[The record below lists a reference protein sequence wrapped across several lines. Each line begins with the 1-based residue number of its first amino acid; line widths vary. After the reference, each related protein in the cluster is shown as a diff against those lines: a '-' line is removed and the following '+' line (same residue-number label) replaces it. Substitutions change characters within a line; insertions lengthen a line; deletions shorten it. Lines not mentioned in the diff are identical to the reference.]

1 MRQVLPNARVL
12 AIASLL
18 AGLAWA
24 APAFAQSTGMVRGKV
39 VDAEGKPVE
48 GATVVLEFQEG
59 ITRKY
64 ETKSNRRGEFMQ
76 IGLAPGRYLV
86 TAQKEGLG
94 AQQFEVRVGLGRAAE
109 VNFVLA
115 PGAGGAGAPDP
126 KLVEALKTTFAAGVA
141 LSREG
146 KHDEAIAKFK
156 EALTITDKCY
166 DCWYNIGIAYAQK
179 KEYEQ
184 AEEAFKQAIALKPD
198 YAEAYNGLA
207 NIYNA
212 QKRFDE
218 AAKASAE
225 AAKHAAA
232 AAGSGGSVD
241 AVYNQGVIL
250 WNAGK
255 VAEARQQFEQV
266 IQMKPDHA
274 DAHYW
279 LGMAKLNGGDIP
291 GALGEMETYLKLAPE
306 GQYAAQAKALLAQLK
321 K

>member
-1 MRQVLPNARVL
+1 MGNGLSNSRFL
-12 AIASLL
+12 LL
-18 AGLAWA
+18 AGMVAGLLWV
-24 APAFAQSTGMVRGKV
+24 APAFAQSTGMVRGRV
-39 VDAEGKPVE
+39 VDGEGKPVE

-115 PGAGGAGAPDP
+115 PGAGVGAPDP

-156 EALTITDKCY
+156 EALAITDKCY

-179 KEYEQ
+179 KEYAQ
-184 AEEAFKQAIALKPD
+184 AEDAFKQAIALKPD

-232 AAGSGGSVD
+232 GGGSVD

-266 IQMKPDHA
+266 VQLKPDHA
-274 DAHYW
+274 DARYW
-279 LGMAKLNGGDIP
+279 LGMAKLNAGDIP
-291 GALGEMETYLKLAPE
+291 GALSEMEMYLKLAPE
-306 GQYAAQAKALLAQLK
+306 GQYAGQAKALLAQLK